1 MNKTV
6 EQLQEVDYLVN
17 AITHMEGEFTQE
29 VIDFTCECILKAQG
43 NIILTIQALSVDANL
58 PPELVAAIVG

>member
-6 EQLQEVDYLVN
+6 EQLQEN
-17 AITHMEGEFTQE
+17 AITYMEGEFTQE
-29 VIDFTCECILKAQG
+29 VIDFTCECIIKAQG